1 MMQKP
6 GFKLF
11 IWFLATF
18 FFFLTSGVIIS
29 IFKPGPTEAETMRFM
44 EGMMSAMDRSVMG
57 VAMGLEN
64 HTALSTI
71 ITTSTIMII
80 PGMLVSIA
88 IGFLI
93 RFLKRRGPDV

>member
-29 IFKPGPTEAETMRFM
+29 ILKPGPTEAETMRFM

-71 ITTSTIMII
+71 ITNSTIMIV
-80 PGMLVSIA
+80 PGMLVSIV
-88 IGFLI
+88 IGVLI

>member
-29 IFKPGPTEAETMRFM
+29 ILKPGPTEVETMRFM
-44 EGMMSAMDRSVMG
+44 EGMMSAMDRSTMG

-71 ITTSTIMII
+71 ITTSTIMVI

-88 IGFLI
+88 IGVLI

>member
-29 IFKPGPTEAETMRFM
+29 MLKPGPTEAETMRFM
-44 EGMMSAMDRSVMG
+44 EGMMSAMDRSIMG
-57 VAMGLEN
+57 VTMGLEN
-64 HTALSTI
+64 HSILRTI
-71 ITTSTIMII
+71 ITNSTIMVL
-80 PGMLVSIA
+80 PGMVASVA

-93 RFLKRRGPDV
+93 RRRKRRRPDV